1 MHKTDFQVD
10 SASGIAT
17 LTLMVALG
25 QMAVGM
31 VIPSLPALA
40 DYLQTDMGAV
50 QLTLTVHFTA
60 FAFFQLLAGPLSD
73 RFGRRPVILTGLA
86 LCHGSHRLRVCNQ
99 HLAAARRPCAA
110 RHRGL
115 CRSCG
120 QPGRDPGQVGRR

>member
-1 MHKTDFQVD
+1 MLPTRGSLSPKSKIIHAQNRLPGRF
-10 SASGIAT
+10 ASGIAT

-40 DYLQTDMGAV
+40 DYLQTDMGTV

-73 RFGRRPVILTGLA
+73 RFGRRPVI
-86 LCHGSHRLRVCNQ
+86 
-99 HLAAARRPCAA
+99 
-110 RHRGL
+110 
-115 CRSCG
+115 
-120 QPGRDPGQVGRR
+120 